1 MEGYPYVTEI
11 EVRFRDLDPLGHVNN
26 AVYASYL
33 EQARVGY
40 YEEVVGVGVDEIS
53 FVLANLE
60 IEYNRAIEHGEEVRI
75 GVRTSDIGDKSMTTE
90 FRVEAD
96 GELAAVAETVQVAVD
111 EQGGSTEL
119 PDGWRHAVEE
129 HEESQ

>member
-1 MEGYPYVTEI
+1 MEGYPYVTEM

-40 YEEVVGVGVDEIS
+40 YEEVVDVSVDEIS

-60 IEYNRAIEHGEEVRI
+60 IEYKRAIEHGEEVRV
-75 GVRTSDIGDKSMTTE
+75 GVRTSDVGDKSMTTE
-90 FRVEAD
+90 FRIEAD
-96 GELAAVAETVQVAVD
+96 GELAAVAETVQVAVN
-111 EQGGSTEL
+111 EEGSSTKL
-119 PDGWRHAVEE
+119 PDEWEDAVQEYE
-129 HEESQ
+129 G

>member
-1 MEGYPYVTEI
+1 MEGYPYVTEM

-40 YEEVVGVGVDEIS
+40 YEEVVDVSVDEIS

-60 IEYNRAIEHGEEVRI
+60 IEYKRAIEHGEEVRV
-75 GVRTSDIGDKSMTTE
+75 GVRTSDVGDKSMTTE

-96 GELAAVAETVQVAVD
+96 GELAAVAETVQVAVN
-111 EQGGSTEL
+111 EEGSSTKL
-119 PDGWRHAVEE
+119 PDEWEDAVQEYE
-129 HEESQ
+129 G

>member
-1 MEGYPYVTEI
+1 MEGYPYVTEM

-40 YEEVVGVGVDEIS
+40 YEEVVDVSVNEIS

-60 IEYNRAIEHGEEVRI
+60 IEYKRAIEHGEEVRV
-75 GVRTSDIGDKSMTTE
+75 GVRTSDVGDKSMTTE
-90 FRVEAD
+90 FRIEAD
-96 GELAAVAETVQVAVD
+96 GELAAVAETVQVAVN
-111 EQGGSTEL
+111 EEGSSTKL
-119 PDGWRHAVEE
+119 PDEWEDAVQEYE
-129 HEESQ
+129 G

>member
-1 MEGYPYVTEI
+1 MDGYRYVTDI

-40 YEEVVGVGVDEIS
+40 YEEVVEVSVEEIS

-60 IEYNRAIEHGEEVRI
+60 IGYKRAIEHGEEVRV
-75 GVRTSDIGDKSMTTE
+75 GVRTSEVGDKSMTTE

-96 GELAAVAETVQVAVD
+96 GELAAVGETVQVAVD
-111 EQGGSTEL
+111 EEGRPTEL
-119 PDGWRHAVEE
+119 PDGWRRAVEE
-129 HEESQ
+129 YEPQ